1 MSVSIMNVNFC
12 NFQNFWQ
19 TNSIK
24 KFINIIIIIISG
36 SKKMMIIELQTSA
49 AGVAFWLSQKFYK
62 QSDER
67 RK

>member
-1 MSVSIMNVNFC
+1 MNVNFC

-24 KFINIIIIIISG
+24 KFNNIIIIIISS
-36 SKKMMIIELQTSA
+36 SKKMMIIVLQTSA
-49 AGVAFWLSQKFYK
+49 AGVVFWLSQKFYK